1 MSYWTQSV
9 DVEGWARVHNR
20 TEEDL
25 LEFNKFKEPF
35 LRKVFYNQSYDK
47 LQIISGLT
55 REQLDRMSELYSE
68 LNYHYYQGTAY
79 RIREK
84 TLEDPDYQLW
94 MGDGSF
100 TVLTDYVEYIIS
112 DAKRDYNQVSGD

>member
-1 MSYWTQSV
+1 M
-9 DVEGWARVHNR
+9 
-20 TEEDL
+20 
-25 LEFNKFKEPF
+25 
-35 LRKVFYNQSYDK
+35 RKVFYNQSYDK

-94 MGDGSF
+94 IGDGSF